1 MTGYGAVYRQP
12 FCRKERIM
20 GVLSDLEP
28 KEVFSYF
35 EEICGIPHGSGNTQ
49 AISDHLVK
57 FAIDHKLRYR
67 QDETGNVVIFKPGT
81 SGYENADTVMLQGHM
96 DMVAEQDPDC
106 TKDMMKEGLDLF
118 VDGDVIGAKGTTLGG
133 DDGIAVAMELAI
145 LASGEAE
152 HPDLECVFTVGEE
165 IGMVGARALDTSD
178 LNAKYMLNLDSEVDG
193 IFTVSCAGAARVVVR
208 FSGGRDIATGKALK
222 ITVGGLAGG
231 HSGEEIHKGRAN
243 ADIML
248 GRALFEISRKTEIRL
263 VEASGGTKDNAIP
276 REASATI
283 IVSDVKALEEAVA
296 ELDRNLKNEYR
307 VTDPEVYVR
316 AETAQADAAFSKEL
330 SERMVCFM
338 FTVPNGVQ
346 VMSADVE
353 GLVQTSTNLGQLY
366 TEDGSVCF
374 SFLVRSSVN
383 SQRDETVERIQS
395 IALALGAEAEIGAS
409 YSAWEYK
416 ADSRLRD
423 TMIEAYK
430 ALNGKEPKVEALHA
444 GLECGILSGKMP
456 GLDAVSIGPDLEDIH
471 TPRERLHIEST
482 GRIYK
487 LTLETLKRLK

>member
-1 MTGYGAVYRQP
+1 
-12 FCRKERIM
+12 M
-20 GVLSDLEP
+20 GVLSNLEP
-28 KEVFSYF
+28 KEVFGYF

-49 AISDHLVK
+49 AISDYLVK
-57 FAIDHKLRYR
+57 FAMDHKLRFR
-67 QDETGNVVIFKPGT
+67 QDEAGNVVIFKPAT
-81 SGYENADTVMLQGHM
+81 EGYENADTVMLQGHM

-106 TKDMMKEGLDLF
+106 TKDMMTEGLDLF
-118 VDGDVIGAKGTTLGG
+118 VDGDLVGARGTTLGG

-145 LASGEAE
+145 LASHEAE

-178 LNAKYMLNLDSEVDG
+178 LKAKYMLNLDSEADG

-208 FSGGRDIATGKALK
+208 FSGGRETLAGKALK
-222 ITVGGLAGG
+222 LTVGGLAGG

-243 ADIML
+243 ADIVL
-248 GRALFEISRKTEIRL
+248 GRAMFEISRKTELRL

-276 REASATI
+276 RESSAI
-283 IVSDVKALEEAVA
+283 IAVSDVKAAEEAVS
-296 ELDRNLKNEYR
+296 ELNHNLGNEYR
-307 VTDPEVYVR
+307 VTDSGVWVKLEP
-316 AETAQADAAFSKEL
+316 AEAEAGFSREL
-330 SERMVCFM
+330 SERIVCFM

-353 GLVQTSTNLGQLY
+353 GLVQTSTNLGQIY
-366 TEDGSVCF
+366 TEEDSVYF
-374 SFLVRSSVN
+374 SFLTRSSVN
-383 SQRDETVERIQS
+383 SQRDETVERIE
-395 IALALGAEAEIGAS
+395 ALAAALGGEAEVGSA

-416 ADSRLRD
+416 ADSKLRD

-430 ALNGKEPKVEALHA
+430 ALNGREPKVEALHA

-456 GLDAVSIGPDLEDIH
+456 GLDAVSIGPDLTDIH

-487 LTLETLKRLK
+487 LTIETLKRLR

>member
-1 MTGYGAVYRQP
+1 
-12 FCRKERIM
+12 M
-20 GVLSDLEP
+20 GVLTNLEP
-28 KEVFSYF
+28 KEVFNYF

-57 FAIDHKLRYR
+57 FAIEHELRYR
-67 QDETGNVVIFKPGT
+67 QDEAGNVVIFKPAT
-81 SGYENADTVMLQGHM
+81 KGYENAGTVMLQGHM
-96 DMVAEQDPDC
+96 DMVAEQEPDC
-106 TKDMMKEGLDLF
+106 MKDMMKEGLDLF

-145 LASGEAE
+145 LASHDIE
-152 HPDLECVFTVGEE
+152 HPELECVFTVGEE

-178 LNAKYMLNLDSEVDG
+178 LKAKYLLNIDSEADG
-193 IFTVSCAGAARVVVR
+193 IFTVSCAGAVRVQTR
-208 FSGGRDIATGKALK
+208 FFGGRETLAGRALK
-222 ITVGGLAGG
+222 VKVGGLKGG

-243 ADIML
+243 ADILL
-248 GRALFEISRKTEIRL
+248 GRALFEISRKTEMRIAE
-263 VEASGGTKDNAIP
+263 VFGGTKDNAIP

-283 IVSDVKALEEAVA
+283 MVSDMKAAEEAVA
-296 ELDRNLKNEYR
+296 ELDHNLRNEYR
-307 VTDPEVYVR
+307 ASDPGVWVKLES
-316 AETAQADAAFSKEL
+316 AEAASVFSRKV
-330 SERMVCFM
+330 SENIVCFM

-346 VMSADVE
+346 VMSAEVE
-353 GLVQTSTNLGQLY
+353 GLVQTSTNLGQVY
-366 TEDGSVCF
+366 TDGDAVYF
-374 SFLVRSSVN
+374 SILTRSSIN
-383 SQRDETVERIQS
+383 SQRDETAERIE
-395 IALALGAEAEIGAS
+395 ALARALDAEVELGAA

-430 ALNGKEPKVEALHA
+430 ALNGTEPKVEALHA

-456 GLDAVSIGPDLEDIH
+456 GLDAVSIGPDLTDIH
-471 TPRERLHIEST
+471 TPGERLHIEST

>member
-1 MTGYGAVYRQP
+1 
-12 FCRKERIM
+12 M
-20 GVLSDLEP
+20 GVLSNLEP

-49 AISDHLVK
+49 VISDYLVN
-57 FAIDHKLRYR
+57 FAIDHDLRYR
-67 QDETGNVVIFKPGT
+67 QDEAGNVVIFKPAT
-81 SGYENADTVMLQGHM
+81 SGYEDADTVMLQGHM

-106 TKDMMKEGLDLF
+106 IKDMMTEGLDLF
-118 VDGDVIGAKGTTLGG
+118 VEGDLVGARGTTLGG

-145 LASGEAE
+145 LASDEIE
-152 HPDLECVFTVGEE
+152 HPALECVFTVGEE
-165 IGMVGARALDTSD
+165 IGMVGARALDTKD
-178 LNAKYMLNLDSEVDG
+178 LKAKYMLNLDSEADG
-193 IFTVSCAGAARVVVR
+193 IFTVSCAGAARVVAS
-208 FSGGRDIATGKALK
+208 FSGEREKASGKALK
-222 ITVGGLAGG
+222 VTVGGLSGG

-243 ADIML
+243 ADIVL
-248 GRALFEISRKTEIRL
+248 GRALYEISRKTELQL
-263 VEASGGTKDNAIP
+263 VEAFGGTKDNAIP

-283 IVSDVKALEEAVA
+283 TVTDPKAAEEAV
-296 ELDRNLKNEYR
+296 LKLCKNLKNEYR
-307 VTDPEVYVR
+307 VTDSGASVKFSP
-316 AETAQADAAFSKEL
+316 ADADMAFDREL
-330 SERMVCFM
+330 SEKIICFM

-353 GLVQTSTNLGQLY
+353 GLVQTSTNLGRIY
-366 TEDGSVCF
+366 TEDDSVIF

-395 IALALGAEAEIGAS
+395 IAESLGGKAEMGAS

-416 ADSRLRD
+416 AESKLRD

-456 GLDAVSIGPDLEDIH
+456 ELDAVSIGPDLTDIH

-487 LTLETLKRLK
+487 LTLETLKRLR

>member
-1 MTGYGAVYRQP
+1 
-12 FCRKERIM
+12 M

-28 KEVFSYF
+28 KEVFSFF
-35 EEICGIPHGSGNTQ
+35 EEICAIPHGSGNTQ
-49 AISDHLVK
+49 AISDYLVK
-57 FAIDHKLRYR
+57 FAVDHKLRYR
-67 QDETGNVVIFKPGT
+67 QDDAGNVVIFKGAT
-81 SGYENADTVMLQGHM
+81 AGYENADAVMLQGHM

-106 TKDMMKEGLDLF
+106 TKDMMTEGLDLF
-118 VDGDVIGAKGTTLGG
+118 IDGDVIGAKGTTLGG

-145 LASGEAE
+145 LASREAE

-178 LNAKYMLNLDSEVDG
+178 LTAKYMLNLDSEADG
-193 IFTVSCAGAARVVVR
+193 IFTVSCAGAARVFVR
-208 FSGGRDIATGKALK
+208 FSGSREKAAGTAMK
-222 ITVGGLAGG
+222 ITVGGLSGG
-231 HSGEEIHKGRAN
+231 HSGEEIHKGLGN
-243 ADIML
+243 ADILL
-248 GRALFEISRKTEIRL
+248 GRALYEISRKTEMRL
-263 VEASGGTKDNAIP
+263 VEASGGNKDNAIP
-276 REASATI
+276 REASAVI
-283 IVSDVKALEEAVA
+283 IISDVEALKEAVA

-307 VTDPEVYVR
+307 VTDPGVSVR
-316 AETAQADAAFSKEL
+316 AEAAGADTAFSKEL
-330 SERMVCFM
+330 SDRIVCFM
-338 FTVPNGVQ
+338 FAVPNGVQ

-366 TEDGSVCF
+366 TEDSSVCF

-395 IALALGAEAEIGAS
+395 VALALHAKAETGAS

-416 ADSRLRD
+416 ADSKLRD

-430 ALNGKEPKVEALHA
+430 ALNGKEPRVEALHA

-456 GLDAVSIGPDLEDIH
+456 GLDAVSIGPDLKDIH
-471 TPRERLHIEST
+471 TPRERLHIGST

-487 LTLETLKRLK
+487 LTLETLKRMK

>member
-1 MTGYGAVYRQP
+1 
-12 FCRKERIM
+12 M
-20 GVLSDLEP
+20 GVLSNLEP

-57 FAIDHKLRYR
+57 FAVDHGLRYR
-67 QDETGNVVIFKPGT
+67 QDEAGNVVIFKSAT
-81 SGYENADTVMLQGHM
+81 KGYESAETVMIQGHM

-106 TKDMMKEGLDLF
+106 KKDMMTEGLDLF
-118 VDGDVIGAKGTTLGG
+118 VDGDVIGARGTTLGG

-145 LASGEAE
+145 LASHEVE

-165 IGMVGARALDTSD
+165 IGMVGARALDTAD
-178 LNAKYMLNLDSEVDG
+178 LKAKYMLNLDSEVDG

-208 FSGGRDIATGKALK
+208 FSGERETFEGKALK
-222 ITVGGLAGG
+222 LTVGGLSGG

-243 ADIML
+243 ADILL
-248 GRALFEISRKTEIRL
+248 GRALFEISRKTEMRL
-263 VEASGGTKDNAIP
+263 SEASGGTKDNAIP
-276 REASATI
+276 REAKATI
-283 IVSDVKALEEAVA
+283 VVSDMKAAEEAVT
-296 ELDRNLKNEYR
+296 ELDLKLRNEYR
-307 VTDPEVYVR
+307 VTDPGVWAKLEP
-316 AETAQADAAFSKEL
+316 AEACAVFGREL
-330 SERMVCFM
+330 TEKIVCFM

-353 GLVQTSTNLGQLY
+353 GLVQTSTNLGQVY
-366 TEDGSVCF
+366 TEGDSVSF
-374 SFLVRSSVN
+374 SFLTRSSVN
-383 SQRDETVERIQS
+383 SQRDETVERIEAL
-395 IALALGAEAEIGAS
+395 ALALGADAETGAA

-423 TMIEAYK
+423 IMIEAYR
-430 ALNGKEPKVEALHA
+430 ALNGTDPKVEALHA

-456 GLDAVSIGPDLEDIH
+456 GLDAVSIGPDLTDIH

-487 LTLETLKRLK
+487 LTLETLRRLK